1 MFNIFIV
8 SINKTSGEI
17 VYNMKNNFAEV
28 YVAYITADS
37 IITINSQ
44 PATLEDIN
52 ENRFEQS
59 AEIRLDSTGDIVT
72 RLNII

>member
-1 MFNIFIV
+1 MFEIFIV
-8 SINKTSGEI
+8 SINKNNGEI

-28 YVAYITADS
+28 YVAHITEDS

-44 PATLEDIN
+44 PATLDDIN
-52 ENRFEQS
+52 ENSFEQP
-59 AEIRLDSTGDIVT
+59 AEIRLNSTGNIVT